1 MKIPVNESS
10 LFTIIAVNEFLS
22 IFKRLT
28 KDQQSRIEKIKN
40 QLKINPFVG
49 KPLGSKWFREK
60 KINGFRLFY
69 LIYEKQ
75 RIVALISFSDKKL
88 QQQTINAIRLRFEY
102 YREEVLKLSPS
113 V

>member
-1 MKIPVNESS
+1 MTDLKPFSIV
-10 LFTIIAVNEFLS
+10 AMNEFLS
-22 IFKRLT
+22 LFKRLT
-28 KDQQSRIEKIKN
+28 KDQQNRIEKIKN
-40 QLKINPFVG
+40 QLKTNPFVG

-88 QQQTINAIRLRFEY
+88 QQQTIDSIRMRFAEY
-102 YREEVLKLSPS
+102 KEVILKLNPS